1 MLDYIRLNE
10 EEPILPQ
17 VSMYIQSAAFL
28 LHPFVQ
34 MPKGWERKKR
44 ERPLQHIYPNDEEIL
59 KLAKPVSWKEIC
71 RISGLQSSK
80 EVALALAYNALR
92 RKYKR
97 GDLSNK
103 LDLALDNSDM
113 YWPMEDTY
121 SIFHIKSILCLLGSR
136 ESSTFFYSEPL
147 EGKKGQLPIGI
158 NPLEISN
165 LSSAELIITEKN
177 TEFAFMTLYDQYTT
191 LFFSKEPTISGI
203 IEKMKW
209 EAVICDSDTSEY
221 WYLD

>member
-17 VSMYIQSAAFL
+17 VSMYFQSAAFL

-34 MPKGWERKKR
+34 MPKGWEQKKR
-44 ERPLQHIYPNDEEIL
+44 KRPFQHIYPSDEEIF

-71 RISGLQSSK
+71 RISGLQSYK

-97 GDLSNK
+97 DDLSNK
-103 LDLALDNSDM
+103 LDIALNSDL

-121 SIFHIKSILCLLGSR
+121 SIFHIKSIFSLLGSR
-136 ESSTFFYSEPL
+136 GSGTFFYSEPL

-158 NPLEISN
+158 NPIEISN

-177 TEFAFMTLYDQYTT
+177 TDFAFMTLYDQYTT
-191 LFFSKEPTISGI
+191 LFFAKEPNISHI

-209 EAVICDSDTSEY
+209 EAVICDNDTSKY